1 MMRVQSSLAM
11 TVAALGVVGAWVVLR
26 SADRPPDMVFHGE
39 AMVDAADTFLG
50 LLDAESH
57 ARATFPFGDEE
68 RFNWEFVPA
77 SRLGLP
83 LKDMSAEQRRAAHAL
98 LQTILSSQGYLKA
111 TGVMQLEGILGMI
124 ENRPERRDPEDYYVS
139 IFGTPSG
146 DAGWG
151 WRFEGHHLSLNFTSV
166 TNEVVVATPSFMG
179 TNPHL
184 VPSGANMGWRVLGA
198 EEDIARNLL
207 GMLDDAQRGR
217 AVIAAE
223 APSNI
228 ITSNDRR
235 VMLEE
240 FEGLP
245 AADMTAAQRGVLT
258 RVIEEYVHN
267 LDHDA
272 AHAQMQKI
280 MEAGFDNVYFAWA
293 GGSARG
299 EGHYYRVHGPTFL
312 IEYDNTQN
320 NANHVHSVWRDLT
333 DDFGEDLLRRHY
345 DEADHHD
352 PQP

>member
-1 MMRVQSSLAM
+1 M
-11 TVAALGVVGAWVVLR
+11 TVAALGAVGAAVAMR
-26 SADRPPDMVFHGE
+26 AADRPPDAAFRGA

-50 LLDAESH
+50 LLDAESR
-57 ARATFPFGDEE
+57 ARATFAFGDEE
-68 RFNWEFVPA
+68 RFNWVFVPA

-83 LKDMSAEQRRAAHAL
+83 LKDMTGEQRSAAHRL
-98 LQTILSSQGYLKA
+98 LQTILSSQGYLKT
-111 TGVMQLEGILGMI
+111 TGVMQLEGILGVM
-124 ENRPERRDPEDYYVS
+124 ENRPDRRDPEDYYVS

-146 DAGWG
+146 DAAWG

-166 TNEVVVATPSFMG
+166 TNEVVVSTPSFMG
-179 TNPHL
+179 TNPHR
-184 VPSGANMGWRVLGA
+184 VPSGANSGWRVLGA
-198 EEDIARNLL
+198 EEDLARELL
-207 GMLDDAQRGR
+207 RMLDDAQRTR

-228 ITSNDRR
+228 ITTNDRR
-235 VMLEE
+235 VMLEA
-240 FEGLP
+240 FEGL
-245 AADMTAAQRGVLT
+245 AAAEMTEPQRGMLT

-280 MEAGFDNVYFAWA
+280 MEAGFDGVYFAWA
-293 GGSARG
+293 GGSAPG

-312 IEYDNTQN
+312 VEYDNTQN

-352 PQP
+352 PRP

>member
-1 MMRVQSSLAM
+1 MA
-11 TVAALGVVGAWVVLR
+11 VAALVAVGVAMVLR
-26 SADRPPDMVFHGE
+26 PSDMAFHGE
-39 AMVDAADTFLG
+39 AMVGAADTFLG
-50 LLDAESH
+50 LLDAESR
-57 ARATFPFGDEE
+57 ARAVFPFGDEE
-68 RFNWEFVPA
+68 RFNWVFVPA
-77 SRLGLP
+77 SRQGLP
-83 LKDMSAEQRRAAHAL
+83 LKDMSPEQRRAAHAL

-111 TGVMQLEGILGMI
+111 TGVMQLEGILGTI

-139 IFGTPSG
+139 IFGTPSS
-146 DAGWG
+146 DAAWG

-166 TNEVVVATPSFMG
+166 TNEVVVSTPSFMG
-179 TNPHL
+179 TNPHR
-184 VPSGANMGWRVLGA
+184 VPSGANTGWRVLGA
-198 EEDIARNLL
+198 EEDIARDLL
-207 GMLDDAQRGR
+207 RLLDNAQRGR
-217 AVIAAE
+217 ALIAAE
-223 APSNI
+223 APNDI

-245 AADMTAAQRGVLT
+245 AAEMTDAQRGVLT
-258 RVIEEYVHN
+258 RLIEEYVHN

-272 AHAQMQKI
+272 AHAQMQEI
-280 MEAGFDNVYFAWA
+280 LGAGFDNVYFAWA
-293 GGSARG
+293 GSSTPG